1 MRLITG
7 YLPMVAQNREY
18 SVGKSLTIEG
28 DNRLEQYRQIV
39 IQILMRQVG
48 LPVIGGEIQTVPI
61 FDREGDH
68 YQLLDIGW
76 DQDGRRVF
84 QSIVPVD
91 LIDGKVWI
99 QENMTDLDIAKVLVQ
114 EGIQP
119 SQIVLGFYSRSQR
132 QLGNYAIE

>member
-1 MRLITG
+1 
-7 YLPMVAQNREY
+7 MVTQNREY
-18 SVGKSLTIEG
+18 SVGQSLTV
-28 DNRLEQYRQIV
+28 DRDAYLEQHRQII

-48 LPVIGGEIQTVPI
+48 LPVIGGDIQTVPI
-61 FDREGDH
+61 FDREGDR

-76 DQDGRRVF
+76 DQAGRRVF
-84 QSIVPVD
+84 QPIVHVD

-99 QENMTDLDIAKVLVQ
+99 QENMTDLDIAEVLVQ

-119 SQIVLGFYSRSQR
+119 SQIVLGFYSRLQR